1 MDWFERLTGFREL
14 DYTTTRQNLEVDG
27 TQLRSRVNGASF
39 GIGEFELVSLQVLR
53 ERVQRG
59 GGMAG
64 KLRVRAVSG
73 DVRKMHRVPE
83 YAGALFQ
90 VASQFN
96 MLEMVSENVTPEH
109 GVTRYENDGTQGP
122 GCAIAAGAATIYR
135 NYFVPVGDNTG
146 QTSDRQL
153 DGLASLGGALSAA
166 LGQPVSALWEMRNG
180 YALCSQDGLDAI
192 AGHLAR
198 LNTGQTDA
206 LRARLH
212 IGVHSDVE
220 VTDADGEHRPRVS
233 QAFCSA
239 LPVAYTGVPPSHWEA
254 FATLV
259 LEAAYEATM
268 WAAVLNARRGGS
280 NLVLLTR
287 LGGGVFGNDVGWIH
301 AAMRRALKLV
311 AEFDLDV
318 RLVSHGGLAP
328 ALVQMAGEFD

>member
-1 MDWFERLTGFREL
+1 MDWFERLTGFREQ
-14 DYTTTRQNLEVDG
+14 DYATTRQNLEVDG
-27 TQLRSRVNGASF
+27 TQLRSLVNGASF
-39 GIGEFELVSLQVLR
+39 GIGEFELVSLQALR

-73 DVRKMHRVPE
+73 DVRKMHRMPE

-96 MLEMVSENVTPEH
+96 MLEMVSPDVTPEH
-109 GVTRYENDGTQGP
+109 GVTRYEHDGTQGP

-135 NYFVPVGDNTG
+135 NYFVPVGDSAG
-146 QTSDRQL
+146 QTHDRQL
-153 DGLASLGGALSAA
+153 DGLADLGGVLSEA
-166 LGQPVSALWEMRNG
+166 LGRPVRDLWDMRNG
-180 YALCSQDGLDAI
+180 YALCSRDGLDAI
-192 AGHLAR
+192 AGLLAK
-198 LNTGQTDA
+198 LSPDQTDA
-206 LRARLH
+206 LRARH
-212 IGVHSDVE
+212 RIGVHRDVE
-220 VTDADGEHRPRVS
+220 VTDADGAHRPRVS

-239 LPVAYTGVPPSHWEA
+239 LPVKYTSVPSTHWAA
-254 FATLV
+254 FASLV

-268 WAAVLNARRGGS
+268 WAAVLNAQRGKS

-287 LGGGVFGNDVGWIH
+287 LGGGVFGNDAAWIY
-301 AAMRRALKLV
+301 AAMRRALTLV

-328 ALVQMAGEFD
+328 ELVQMAGEFD